1 MTDSTRSKTISRTKL
16 IAILSVFVVPFII
29 ASVWFNQLKSQGE
42 DAGNRANGQLIA
54 PARPLA
60 EFKQNTLDGAEVSAL
75 ADIKDQWT
83 VVYFRDGAC
92 DEVCAKTLYDSRQV
106 RVSLGREMHRV
117 RRLMVTD
124 TPLTAEL
131 GEVHLQLLTSGGDSG
146 AGGLKAQVREHVGVE
161 IFDADPEQ
169 LYLVDPLGNLMMRF
183 PSELPQKL
191 FLKDLKVL
199 LKASRIG

>member
-1 MTDSTRSKTISRTKL
+1 MTDSTPNKTASRMKL
-16 IAILSVFVVPFII
+16 IAVFSFFAVPFII
-29 ASVWFNQLKSQGE
+29 ATVWFNQLKTEGE
-42 DAGNRANGQLIA
+42 SAGNRANGQLVA

-60 EFKQNTLDGAEVSAL
+60 EFEQMSLEGAAVNTL

-83 VVYFRDGAC
+83 VVYFRDGVC
-92 DEVCAKTLYDSRQV
+92 DEVCAKTLFDSRQV
-106 RVSLGREMHRV
+106 FISLGREMSRV

-131 GEVHLQLLTSGGDSG
+131 SEVHLQLLTSGSDSG
-146 AGGLKAQVREHVGVE
+146 SAGLKSQVREHVGAE

>member
-1 MTDSTRSKTISRTKL
+1 MTDSTHNKAISRAKL
-16 IAILSVFVVPFII
+16 IAVFSFFAVPFII
-29 ASVWFNQLKSQGE
+29 ATVWFNQLKTEGE
-42 DAGNRANGQLIA
+42 SAGSRANGQLVA
-54 PARPLA
+54 PARPLT
-60 EFKQNTLDGAEVSAL
+60 EFDQQALEGSKVHTL

-92 DEVCAKTLYDSRQV
+92 DEICAKTLFDSRQV
-106 RVSLGREMHRV
+106 FISLGREMGRV

-124 TPLTAEL
+124 TPLASEL
-131 GEVHLQLLTSGGDSG
+131 GELHLQLLTTGIDSD
-146 AGGLKAQVREHVGVE
+146 AVGLKAQVRGHVGAE

>member
-1 MTDSTRSKTISRTKL
+1 MTDSTPNRTASRLKL
-16 IAILSVFVVPFII
+16 IAVFSVFAVPFII
-29 ASVWFNQLKSQGE
+29 ATVWFNQLKTEGE
-42 DAGNRANGQLIA
+42 SAGNRANGELVA

-60 EFKQNTLDGAEVSAL
+60 EFEQTALEGATVAAL

-83 VVYFRDGAC
+83 VVYFHQGDCGELC
-92 DEVCAKTLYDSRQV
+92 QKTLYDSRQV
-106 RVSLGREMHRV
+106 HISLGKEMHRV
-117 RRLMVTD
+117 RRLFVTD
-124 TPLTAEL
+124 TPLVAEVSEL
-131 GEVHLQLLTSGGDSG
+131 HLQLQTSGLDASDK
-146 AGGLKAQVREHVGVE
+146 GLMAQIREHVGAE
-161 IFDADPEQ
+161 TFDADSEQ

>member
-1 MTDSTRSKTISRTKL
+1 MTDSTPSKAASRTKL
-16 IAILSVFVVPFII
+16 IAVFCVFAVPFII
-29 ASVWFNQLKSQGE
+29 ATVWFNQLKTEGTS
-42 DAGNRANGQLIA
+42 AGNRANGQLVA
-54 PARPLA
+54 PARPLT
-60 EFKQNTLDGAEVSAL
+60 EFEQSALDGATVSAL

-83 VVYFRDGAC
+83 LVYFHDGAC
-92 DEVCAKTLYDSRQV
+92 DESCQKTLFDSRQV
-106 RVSLGREMHRV
+106 RISLGREMHRV

-124 TPLTAEL
+124 TPLTTEL
-131 GEVHLQLLTSGGDSG
+131 VELHLQLLTSGGDSG
-146 AGGLKAQVREHVGVE
+146 TAGLKAQVREHVGAE
-161 IFDADPEQ
+161 IFDADLEQ